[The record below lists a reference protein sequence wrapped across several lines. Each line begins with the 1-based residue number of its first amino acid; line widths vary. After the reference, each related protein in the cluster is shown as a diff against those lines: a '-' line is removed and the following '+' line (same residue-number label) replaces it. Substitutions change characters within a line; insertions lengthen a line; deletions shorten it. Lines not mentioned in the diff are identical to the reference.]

1 VFEHFG
7 NITFP
12 SKQLLLA
19 QIKSNRMDQK
29 WKMGEM
35 MIKLEMG
42 DQDQTL
48 TLTCTHSSQLST
60 PGPHWQ

>member
-1 VFEHFG
+1 
-7 NITFP
+7 
-12 SKQLLLA
+12 
-19 QIKSNRMDQK
+19 MDQK
-29 WKMGEM
+29 WKMDEM

-48 TLTCTHSSQLST
+48 TLTCTDSSQLST